1 MFLFKR
7 LSVLILLV
15 SLSTAVFAQNRSGS
29 EMSAEE
35 YYLQQNS
42 IEMMII
48 RETSRSDN
56 AEQKLIALNYIK
68 EAIDNGN
75 TSQDIRQTLEYLSV
89 EGTQSV
95 ARENG
100 RVVNNFP
107 HIRRRSAEYLGL
119 IKTEE
124 SRQALLTICRFE
136 NEPMVLMEAIKS
148 LGNIGINNKND
159 TITAI
164 GRAFSHFDNTNP
176 DNLLALATIDAFE
189 KIAKANE
196 GITDLDA
203 IRLLLRISE
212 GPYIKQVQERA
223 RQTVSAL
230 RFPRN
235 N

>member
-1 MFLFKR
+1 MFLFKH
-7 LSVLILLV
+7 LSVLVLLV
-15 SLSTAVFAQNRSGS
+15 SLSTAVFAQNRSRS

-35 YYLQQNS
+35 YYLQENS

-75 TSQDIRQTLEYLSV
+75 TGPDVRQALEYLSV

-119 IKTEE
+119 LKTEE
-124 SRQALLTICRFE
+124 ARQALLTVCRFE

-148 LGNIGINNKND
+148 LGNFGVNDNND
-159 TITAI
+159 TITTI
-164 GRAFSHFDNTNP
+164 VRAVSHFDYTNP
-176 DNLLALATIDAFE
+176 DNLLALAAIDAFE

-196 GITDLDA
+196 GITDPEA
-203 IRLLLRISE
+203 IRLLIRISD
-212 GPYIKQVQERA
+212 GPYIISVRERA